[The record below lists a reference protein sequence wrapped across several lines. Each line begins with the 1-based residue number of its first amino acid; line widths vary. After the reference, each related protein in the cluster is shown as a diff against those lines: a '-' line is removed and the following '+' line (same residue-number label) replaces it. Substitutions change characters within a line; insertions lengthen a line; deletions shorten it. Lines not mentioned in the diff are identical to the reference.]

1 MKKIFTILGV
11 SAAMFA
17 SAQTN
22 LFAGS
27 DFNDWATFES
37 SLGFALKSSEQ
48 SVNGGVGGTG
58 ALKIIDNATT
68 QNVYVMTANK
78 NMNIAGINYITV
90 KFKGVSG
97 GISFN
102 AGDGT
107 VAGSKY
113 FNVPAS
119 TTGNVTLTATGTNV
133 YTGSINANDW
143 ITVTLDLT
151 GVNWGATPS
160 FSIKL
165 QKSST
170 NALFV
175 DDIKGSA
182 NLAVG
187 DVNATKANLVKNTV
201 VANEIIFGETAKVS
215 VLNMAGQV
223 VKTADV
229 SDNSRLNIS
238 ELSKGMYIVTA
249 TVNGQKVSQ
258 KIIKN

>member
-1 MKKIFTILGV
+1 
-11 SAAMFA
+11 MFA

-37 SLGFALKSSEQ
+37 SLGFALKSAEQ
-48 SVNGGVGGTG
+48 SANGGVGGSG

-68 QNVYVMTANK
+68 QNIYVMTASQ
-78 NMNIAGINYITV
+78 NMNTSGVKYISV

-102 AGDGT
+102 AGD
-107 VAGSKY
+107 KF
-113 FNVPAS
+113 FNVPAGTS
-119 TTGNVTLTATGTNV
+119 SNITLQSSATNS
-133 YTGSINANDW
+133 YTGSINAADW
-143 ITVTLDLT
+143 ITVTLDVSDVSWT
-151 GVNWGATPS
+151 ANS

-182 NLAVG
+182 TLAVG
-187 DVNATKANLVKNTV
+187 NVNATKANLVKNTV
-201 VANEIIFGETAKVS
+201 VTNEIIFGETSKVS
-215 VLNMAGQV
+215 VINMNGQV
-223 VKTADV
+223 VKTADATE
-229 SDNSRLNIS
+229 NSRLNVS
-238 ELSKGMYIVTA
+238 ELPKGMYLVSG
-249 TVNGQKVSQ
+249 TVNGKAVSQ
-258 KIIKN
+258 KIIKK

>member
-27 DFNDWATFES
+27 DFNDWPTLES
-37 SLGFALKSSEQ
+37 SLGFSLKSGEQ

-58 ALKIIDNATT
+58 ALKIIDNTTT
-68 QNVYVMTANK
+68 QNIYVMTANK
-78 NMNIAGINYITV
+78 NMNTSGINYITV

-102 AGDGT
+102 AGD
-107 VAGSKY
+107 KF
-113 FNVPAS
+113 FNVPAGTS
-119 TTGNVTLTATGTNV
+119 SNITLQSSATNS
-133 YTGSINANDW
+133 YTGSINAADW
-143 ITVTLDLT
+143 ITVTLDVSDVSWT
-151 GVNWGATPS
+151 ANS

-182 NLAVG
+182 TLAVG
-187 DVNATKANLVKNTV
+187 NVNATKANLVKNTV
-201 VANEIIFGETAKVS
+201 VTNEIIFGETSKVS
-215 VLNMAGQV
+215 VINMNGQV
-223 VKTADV
+223 VKTADATE
-229 SDNSRLNIS
+229 NSRLNVS
-238 ELSKGMYIVTA
+238 ELPKGMYLVSG
-249 TVNGQKVSQ
+249 TVNGKAVSQ
-258 KIIKN
+258 KIIKK

>member
-27 DFNDWATFES
+27 DFNDWPTLES
-37 SLGFALKSSEQ
+37 SLGFSLKSGEQ

-58 ALKIIDNATT
+58 ALKIIDNTTT
-68 QNVYVMTANK
+68 QNIYVMTANK
-78 NMNIAGINYITV
+78 NMNTSGINYITV

-102 AGDGT
+102 AGD
-107 VAGSKY
+107 KF
-113 FNVPAS
+113 FNVPSGTS
-119 TTGNVTLTATGTNV
+119 TNVTLQSSGANS
-133 YTGSINANDW
+133 YSGSINAADW
-143 ITVTLDLT
+143 ITVTLD
-151 GVNWGATPS
+151 VSDVSWSNNS

-182 NLAVG
+182 TLAVG
-187 DVNATKANLVKNTV
+187 NVNATKANLVKNTV
-201 VANEIIFGETAKVS
+201 VTNEIIFGETSKVS
-215 VLNMAGQV
+215 VFSMNGQL
-223 VKTADV
+223 VKTADATE
-229 SDNSRLNIS
+229 NARLNVS
-238 ELSKGMYIVTA
+238 ELPKGMYLVSG
-249 TVNGQKVSQ
+249 TVNGKAVSQ
-258 KIIKN
+258 KIIKK

>member
-27 DFNDWATFES
+27 DFNDWTVFES
-37 SLGFALKSSEQ
+37 SLGFALKSGEQ
-48 SVNGGVGGTG
+48 SVNGGIGGTS
-58 ALKIIDNATT
+58 ALKITDNATA
-68 QNVYVMTANK
+68 QNIYVMTANK
-78 NMNIAGINYITV
+78 NMNTSGVKYITV

-102 AGDGT
+102 AGD
-107 VAGSKY
+107 KF
-113 FNVPAS
+113 FNVPSGTSADI
-119 TTGNVTLTATGTNV
+119 TLQSSGANS
-133 YTGSINANDW
+133 YTGSINAADW
-143 ITVTLDLT
+143 ITVTLDVSDVSWST
-151 GVNWGATPS
+151 NS

-182 NLAVG
+182 TLAVG
-187 DVNATKANLVKNTV
+187 DIKATKANLVKNTV
-201 VANEIIFGETAKVS
+201 VNNEIIFGEASKVS
-215 VLNMAGQV
+215 VVNMNGQV
-223 VKTADV
+223 VKTANATE
-229 SDNSRLNIS
+229 NSRLNIS
-238 ELSKGMYIVTA
+238 ELPKGMYIVSG
-249 TVNGQKVSQ
+249 TVNGKAVSQ
-258 KIIKN
+258 KIIKK